1 MNIEQL
7 QYMCAISQHKSITK
21 AAESLYVTQQTVSK
35 AIHRLE
41 KELGFQLLVRNYNGI
56 VLTENGKLFV
66 ERAQVILE
74 QIQDLYY
81 IASPEEASL
90 SGTVTVYCSSYF
102 IYRVASKMLTY
113 FSKHYPKVKLH
124 FKEELAKN
132 IVSLVSDE
140 NRLGFITTLENRIG
154 SDETT
159 VLLKNL
165 EKHEMSVD
173 QLLVLVAKQHPLAQN
188 AEIAIQELGNY
199 PIVIDNLPGIETAFL
214 QEYNTE
220 LSVLMY
226 SSSLSPC
233 IDNVRHNATL
243 AFITKSVLAHYTL
256 PDDVIALP
264 LLPKCK
270 AKSYFI
276 HRKDYQPNRI
286 ELEVIKHSSRILS
299 NF

>member
-113 FSKHYPKVKLH
+113 FSKHL
-124 FKEELAKN
+124 
-132 IVSLVSDE
+132 
-140 NRLGFITTLENRIG
+140 
-154 SDETT
+154 
-159 VLLKNL
+159 
-165 EKHEMSVD
+165 
-173 QLLVLVAKQHPLAQN
+173 
-188 AEIAIQELGNY
+188 
-199 PIVIDNLPGIETAFL
+199 
-214 QEYNTE
+214 
-220 LSVLMY
+220 
-226 SSSLSPC
+226 
-233 IDNVRHNATL
+233 
-243 AFITKSVLAHYTL
+243 
-256 PDDVIALP
+256 
-264 LLPKCK
+264 
-270 AKSYFI
+270 
-276 HRKDYQPNRI
+276 
-286 ELEVIKHSSRILS
+286 
-299 NF
+299 